1 MSTAIDLNEI
11 LAFSVAL
18 ARKAGVLILEGSEA
32 IQSEQS
38 IGEKKNSVDL
48 VTQYDVSVEDL
59 VRSQCAQ
66 AYPTFGLSVAATCHW
81 RVYPTSFPTV
91 SGKSPILLEHVL
103 H

>member
-1 MSTAIDLNEI
+1 MSTIDLNEI

-18 ARKAGVLILEGSEA
+18 ARNAGDLILEGSEA

-66 AYPTFGLSVAATCHW
+66 AYPTFGLSVAAMHAW
-81 RVYPTSFPTV
+81 PIYPNRFF
-91 SGKSPILLEHVL
+91 K
-103 H
+103 